1 MKPWG
6 PSWLKLQTEFY
17 PTGFLQARV
26 RQSREGERASASGRE
41 GVVCVCVQARR
52 AALAPPTPDSPRE
65 PERDTDSAESR
76 SHGRII

>member
-26 RQSREGERASASGRE
+26 RQSQEEESERERECERARE
-41 GVVCVCVQARR
+41 GVLCVHAGR
-52 AALAPPTPDSPRE
+52 LLPP
-65 PERDTDSAESR
+65 
-76 SHGRII
+76 